1 MNANVK
7 IEEIAPLGDF
17 VLTSYTRDFGAIES
31 KFPKL
36 NADFKAEFEAKLAL
50 VKDLESSLVLTE
62 QQKGVTASLYA
73 EANELSKELNFLK
86 VYVKDAGLNF
96 GVVLPL
102 KQDLQNGNIEG
113 ALLKMEAVKQ
123 FVVTHKTALMEEGM
137 PAEFDVV
144 LTNYK
149 LSMTTK
155 NNLQNE
161 ILNNRKQL
169 TEVNKVHY
177 DELKDMIKKICSKGK
192 LVFTKTVYENEYVVT
207 KVAQRMR
214 AAKRTA

>member
-1 MNANVK
+1 M
-7 IEEIAPLGDF
+7 
-17 VLTSYTRDFGAIES
+17 
-31 KFPKL
+31 
-36 NADFKAEFEAKLAL
+36 AL

-144 LTNYK
+144 LANYK

-155 NNLQNE
+155 NNLQN
-161 ILNNRKQL
+161 
-169 TEVNKVHY
+169 
-177 DELKDMIKKICSKGK
+177 D
-192 LVFTKTVYENEYVVT
+192 
-207 KVAQRMR
+207 
-214 AAKRTA
+214 

>member
-1 MNANVK
+1 M
-7 IEEIAPLGDF
+7 
-17 VLTSYTRDFGAIES
+17 
-31 KFPKL
+31 
-36 NADFKAEFEAKLAL
+36 AL

-62 QQKGVTASLYA
+62 QQKGITASLYA
-73 EANELSKELNFLK
+73 EAKELSKELNFLK